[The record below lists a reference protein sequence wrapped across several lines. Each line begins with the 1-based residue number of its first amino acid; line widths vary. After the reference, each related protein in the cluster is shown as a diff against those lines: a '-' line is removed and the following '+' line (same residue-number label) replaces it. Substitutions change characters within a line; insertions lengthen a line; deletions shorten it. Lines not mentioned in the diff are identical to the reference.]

1 MPMKKKLSTKH
12 DCYSL
17 TQEMLKAMKDDG
29 YSCSHHFYIFN
40 ALVRFCKESYDGYY
54 STDAGAAFL
63 AYKQEHIKSKE
74 HMTECSLAMAR
85 LDHALIGDFHWHPSP
100 PLKPYKSS
108 CFDEIIIDY
117 ENYLSQTRK
126 SKNDIRRH
134 VRLAADFMAIAELN
148 GITCTIDVTPSI
160 IYEAFNKSSYKEE
173 FRKIK
178 PFLRYAYNHKLFSSD
193 FSTFVPSVSRHKP
206 LPSIYSQKEIDK
218 VLNSIDR
225 NTNTG
230 KRDYC
235 IILFAVRFGMRASDI
250 ATLSFDNIDEI
261 GNVINIIQEKTGVSM
276 MFPMSKEIAD
286 AFYDYV
292 NNARPDSDAPYV
304 FMRIPHPLTG
314 SLSTQRISTIVSD
327 RLIAAGIDIKNRRHG
342 SHALRASLATHLL
355 NNGASYPEVQQ
366 VLGHTSPDAATHYI
380 RVEAGKL
387 RECAMEVPT
396 VSESL
401 RSYLEGRHRFP

>member
-1 MPMKKKLSTKH
+1 MKKKLSPKH

-134 VRLAADFMAIAELN
+134 VRLAADFMAIAESN

-235 IILFAVRFGMRASDI
+235 IILLAVRFGMRASDI

-276 MFPMSKEIAD
+276 MFPMSKEVAD

-292 NNARPDSDAPYV
+292 NNARPDADEPYV

-314 SLSTQRISTIVSD
+314 PLSTQRISTIVSD

-387 RECAMEVPT
+387 RECAMEVPP